1 MAATGTTNP
10 EIAQQLYLSPR
21 TVSSH
26 LYRLFPKLG
35 ITSRSQLAG
44 AIDAA
49 TEDRPILAATNH
61 GSMVLDLDDA
71 SSGKG

>member
-1 MAATGTTNP
+1 MAATGMTNP

-26 LYRLFPKLG
+26 LYLLFPKLG

-44 AIDAA
+44 AIDA
-49 TEDRPILAATNH
+49 TPPDRP
-61 GSMVLDLDDA
+61 V
-71 SSGKG
+71 